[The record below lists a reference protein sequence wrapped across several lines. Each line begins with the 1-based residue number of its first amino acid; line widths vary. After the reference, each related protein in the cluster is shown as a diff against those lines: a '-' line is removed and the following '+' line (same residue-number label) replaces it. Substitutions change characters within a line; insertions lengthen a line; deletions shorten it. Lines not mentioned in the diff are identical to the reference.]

1 MRLCVALNKLD
12 RVSLSIGLED
22 RPQLLF
28 SYEFKFL
35 ISVLD
40 YRDFSVRAYMTFVKR
55 VIFILSLI

>member
-12 RVSLSIGLED
+12 RVSLSVSLED

-28 SYEFKFL
+28 SYEFKSL

-40 YRDFSVRAYMTFVKR
+40 YRDFSVRVYVAFVKR
-55 VIFILSLI
+55 VIFILPLI